1 MAKDR
6 FAWADRG
13 FDFSKRNLRVGTLWM
28 GDAEG
33 EVTISQAFDSIECPL
48 MKADILKDILGLIQR
63 EYDAVV
69 KELYSLEDNHIN

>member
-13 FDFSKRNLRVGTLWM
+13 FDFSKRNLRVGTIWM
-28 GDAEG
+28 DTNDVQG
-33 EVTISQAFDSIECPL
+33 EVTISDSFDSIECPL
-48 MKADILKDILGLIQR
+48 MKADILKDIIGLLQH

-69 KELYSLEDNHIN
+69 NEL